1 MQMNRNKTEKRKNMW
16 NGMVKPQDGWLV
28 FDRSKNEL
36 AHERAT
42 RGIWRRQV
50 SVISERIMMSEW
62 L

>member
-36 AHERAT
+36 AHERAPEEYEED
-42 RGIWRRQV
+42 RLV
-50 SVISERIMMSEW
+50 SLVTG
-62 L
+62 